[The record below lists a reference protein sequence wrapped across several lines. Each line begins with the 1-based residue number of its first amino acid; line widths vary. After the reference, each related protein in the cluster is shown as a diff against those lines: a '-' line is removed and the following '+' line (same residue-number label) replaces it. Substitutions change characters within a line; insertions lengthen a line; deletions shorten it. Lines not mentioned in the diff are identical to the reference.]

1 MNNQIDPLALANLII
16 TSIIAFC
23 ALYLAY
29 AALKHAA
36 TPNVRVG
43 MSTPKTLRCNETILF
58 VFEFTNIGYWYAK
71 PPAIN
76 IMVFCNFAP
85 EFKLVELR
93 YGSSQAY
100 TDTDAKIGVGKM
112 AYLKAKGLK
121 LMYGEEAEEVHVKA
135 ITPEVEGKYRIR
147 ISAFSDNGVNIRKE
161 FTIRCEN
168 PQAKR
173 DKRNSGRQTESV
185 RQG

>member
-16 TSIIAFC
+16 TSIIAIC

-36 TPNVRVG
+36 TPNVRVS
-43 MSTPKTLRCNETILF
+43 MSTPKTLQCNETILF

-76 IMVFCNFAP
+76 MIVFCNFAP

-100 TDTDAKIGVGKM
+100 ADTDAKIGVGKM
-112 AYLKAKGLK
+112 VYLKAKGLK
-121 LMYGEEAEEVHVKA
+121 LIYGQEAEEVHVKA
-135 ITPEVEGKYRIR
+135 ITPAVEGEYGIR
-147 ISAFSDNGVNIRKE
+147 ISGFSDNGVNIRKE
-161 FTIRCEN
+161 FAIRCEN
-168 PQAKR
+168 PQAS
-173 DKRNSGRQTESV
+173 NSR
-185 RQG
+185 